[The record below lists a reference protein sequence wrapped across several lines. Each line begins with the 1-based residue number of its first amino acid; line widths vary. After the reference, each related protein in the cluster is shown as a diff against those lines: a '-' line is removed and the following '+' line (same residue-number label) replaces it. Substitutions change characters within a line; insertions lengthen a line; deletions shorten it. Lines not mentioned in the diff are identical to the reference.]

1 MIVLNNFIKIKKEI
15 ELISDKT
22 DIIAV
27 SKNFSLEKISPLI
40 DFGHLHFGENRVNEA
55 IDKWAEVLKINTSLK
70 IHLIGR
76 LQSNKVKDVFK
87 VFSYIHSLDN
97 IKLAE
102 KLANEEILQK
112 KKIKYFIQLNL
123 ANEPQKSGILF
134 NDFDVFFSK
143 CTKDLK
149 LDIIGLM
156 CIPPVHSNPETYF
169 KKLNEISIQYNL
181 NHLSMGMS
189 SDYIQAIKYGSTFIR
204 VGTGIFGPRVKI

>member
-1 MIVLNNFIKIKKEI
+1 MIVVNNFIKIKKEI

-27 SKNFSLEKISPLI
+27 SKNFSLDKIRPLI

-55 IDKWAEVLKINTSLK
+55 TDKWVEVLKTNTSLK

-87 VFSYIHSLDN
+87 VFSYVHSLDN

-134 NDFDVFFSK
+134 NDFDVFYSK

-149 LDIIGLM
+149 LDVIGLM
-156 CIPPVHSNPETYF
+156 CIPPVHSNPEIYF

-189 SDYIQAIKYGSTFIR
+189 SDYMQAIKYGSTFIR

>member
-1 MIVLNNFIKIKKEI
+1 MTVVNNFIKIKKEI

-27 SKNFSLEKISPLI
+27 SKNFSLDKIAPLI

-55 IDKWAEVLKINTSLK
+55 IDKWAEVLKTNASLK
-70 IHLIGR
+70 IHLVGR

-102 KLANEEILQK
+102 KLANEEMLQK

-123 ANEPQKSGILF
+123 ANESQKSGISIS
-134 NDFDVFFSK
+134 DFDSFFLK
-143 CTKDLK
+143 CSKDLK
-149 LDIIGLM
+149 LDVIGLM
-156 CIPPVHSNPETYF
+156 CIPPIHSNPETYF

-181 NHLSMGMS
+181 DHLSMGMS
-189 SDYIQAIKYGSTFIR
+189 SDYMQAIKYGSTFIR
-204 VGTGIFGPRVKI
+204 VGTGIFGTRVKI

>member
-1 MIVLNNFIKIKKEI
+1 MIVVNNFIKIKKEI

-27 SKNFSLEKISPLI
+27 SKNFSLDKIRPLI

-55 IDKWAEVLKINTSLK
+55 TDKWSEVLKTNTSLK

-87 VFSYIHSLDN
+87 VFSYVHSLDN

-134 NDFDVFFSK
+134 NDFDVFYSK

-149 LDIIGLM
+149 LDVIGLM
-156 CIPPVHSNPETYF
+156 CIPPVHSNPEIYF

-189 SDYIQAIKYGSTFIR
+189 SDYMQAIKYGSTFIR

>member
-1 MIVLNNFIKIKKEI
+1 MIVVNNFIKIKKEI

-27 SKNFSLEKISPLI
+27 SKNFSLDKIRSLI

-55 IDKWAEVLKINTSLK
+55 TDKWAEVLKTNTSLK
-70 IHLIGR
+70 IHFIGR

-87 VFSYIHSLDN
+87 VFSYVHSLDN

-134 NDFDVFFSK
+134 NDFDVFYSK

-149 LDIIGLM
+149 LDVIGLM
-156 CIPPVHSNPETYF
+156 CIPPVHSNPEIYF

-189 SDYIQAIKYGSTFIR
+189 SDYMQAIKYGSTFIR

>member
-1 MIVLNNFIKIKKEI
+1 MVVVNNFIKIKKEI

-27 SKNFSLEKISPLI
+27 SKNFSLDKIRPLI

-55 IDKWAEVLKINTSLK
+55 TDKWAEVLKTNTSLK

-134 NDFDVFFSK
+134 NDFDAFYSK

-149 LDIIGLM
+149 LYVIGLM

-189 SDYIQAIKYGSTFIR
+189 SDYMQAIKYGSTFIR

>member
-1 MIVLNNFIKIKKEI
+1 MIVVNNFIKIKKEI

-27 SKNFSLEKISPLI
+27 SKNFSLDKIRPLI
-40 DFGHLHFGENRVNEA
+40 DFGHLHFGENRVKEA
-55 IDKWAEVLKINTSLK
+55 TDKWVEVLKTNTSLK

-134 NDFDVFFSK
+134 NDFDVFYSK
-143 CTKDLK
+143 CTQDLK
-149 LDIIGLM
+149 LDVIGLM

-169 KKLNEISIQYNL
+169 KKLNEISFQYNL

-189 SDYIQAIKYGSTFIR
+189 SDYMQAIKYGSTFIR

>member
-1 MIVLNNFIKIKKEI
+1 MTVVNNFIKIKKEI

-27 SKNFSLEKISPLI
+27 SKNFSLDKIRPLI

-55 IDKWAEVLKINTSLK
+55 IDKWAEVLKTNASLK

-134 NDFDVFFSK
+134 NAFDAFYSK

-149 LDIIGLM
+149 LDVIGLM
-156 CIPPVHSNPETYF
+156 CIPPVHSNPENYF

-189 SDYIQAIKYGSTFIR
+189 SDYMQAIKYGSTFIR
-204 VGTGIFGPRVKI
+204 VGTDIFGPRVKI

>member
-1 MIVLNNFIKIKKEI
+1 MTVVNNFIKIKKEI

-27 SKNFSLEKISPLI
+27 SKNFSLDKIRPLI

-55 IDKWAEVLKINTSLK
+55 IDKWAEVLKTNASLK

-102 KLANEEILQK
+102 KLANEEMLQK

-134 NDFDVFFSK
+134 NAFDAFYSK

-149 LDIIGLM
+149 LDVIGLM

-181 NHLSMGMS
+181 DHLSMGMS
-189 SDYIQAIKYGSTFIR
+189 SDYMQAIKYGSTFIR

>member
-1 MIVLNNFIKIKKEI
+1 MIVVNNFIKIKKEI

-27 SKNFSLEKISPLI
+27 SKNFSLDKIRPLI

-55 IDKWAEVLKINTSLK
+55 TDKWAEVLKTNTSLK

-102 KLANEEILQK
+102 KLANEEMLQK

-123 ANEPQKSGILF
+123 ANESQKSGISIS
-134 NDFDVFFSK
+134 DFDSFFLK
-143 CTKDLK
+143 CSKDLK

-156 CIPPVHSNPETYF
+156 CIPPINSNPETNF
-169 KKLNEISIQYNL
+169 KKLNEISIEYNL
-181 NHLSMGMS
+181 KQLSMGMS
-189 SDYIQAIKYGSTFIR
+189 SDYIQAIKYGSTFVRI
-204 VGTGIFGPRVKI
+204 GTALFGSRI

>member
-1 MIVLNNFIKIKKEI
+1 MTVVNNFIKIKKEI

-27 SKNFSLEKISPLI
+27 SKNFSLDKIAPLI

-55 IDKWAEVLKINTSLK
+55 IDKWVEVLKTNVSLK
-70 IHLIGR
+70 IHLVGR

-123 ANEPQKSGILF
+123 ANESQKSGISIS
-134 NDFDVFFSK
+134 DFDSFFLK
-143 CTKDLK
+143 CSKDLK

-156 CIPPVHSNPETYF
+156 CIPPINSNPETYF
-169 KKLNEISIQYNL
+169 KKLNEISIEYNL
-181 NHLSMGMS
+181 KQLSMGMS
-189 SDYIQAIKYGSTFIR
+189 SDYMQAIKYGSTFIR

>member
-1 MIVLNNFIKIKKEI
+1 MTVVNNFIKIKKEI

-27 SKNFSLEKISPLI
+27 SKNFSLDKIAPLI

-55 IDKWAEVLKINTSLK
+55 IDKWAEVLKTNTSLK

-102 KLANEEILQK
+102 KLANEEMLHK

-134 NDFDVFFSK
+134 NAFDAFYSK

-189 SDYIQAIKYGSTFIR
+189 SDYMQAIKYGSTFIR

>member
-1 MIVLNNFIKIKKEI
+1 MIVVNNFIKIKKEI

-27 SKNFSLEKISPLI
+27 SKNFSLDKIRPLI

-55 IDKWAEVLKINTSLK
+55 TDKWAEVLKTNTSLK

-134 NDFDVFFSK
+134 NDFDVFYSK
-143 CTKDLK
+143 CTQDLK
-149 LDIIGLM
+149 LDVIGLM

-189 SDYIQAIKYGSTFIR
+189 SDYMQAIKYGSTFIR

>member
-1 MIVLNNFIKIKKEI
+1 MIVVNNFIKIKKEI

-27 SKNFSLEKISPLI
+27 SKNFSLDKIRPLI

-55 IDKWAEVLKINTSLK
+55 TDKWVEVLKTNTSLK

-87 VFSYIHSLDN
+87 VFSYVHSLDN

-134 NDFDVFFSK
+134 NNFDVFYSK

-149 LDIIGLM
+149 LDVIGLM
-156 CIPPVHSNPETYF
+156 CIPPVHSNPEIYF

-189 SDYIQAIKYGSTFIR
+189 SDYMQAIKYGSTFIR

>member
-1 MIVLNNFIKIKKEI
+1 MIVVNNFIKIKKEI

-27 SKNFSLEKISPLI
+27 SKNFSLDKIRPLI

-55 IDKWAEVLKINTSLK
+55 TDKWAEVLKTNTSLK
-70 IHLIGR
+70 IHLVGR

-97 IKLAE
+97 ITLAE

-134 NDFDVFFSK
+134 NDFDAFYSK

-149 LDIIGLM
+149 LDVIGLM

-189 SDYIQAIKYGSTFIR
+189 SDYMQAIKYGSTFIR

>member
-1 MIVLNNFIKIKKEI
+1 MTVVNNFIKIKKEI

-27 SKNFSLEKISPLI
+27 SKNFSLDKIAPLI

-55 IDKWAEVLKINTSLK
+55 IDKWAEVLKTNTSLK

-134 NDFDVFFSK
+134 NAFDAFYSK

-149 LDIIGLM
+149 LDVIGLM

-189 SDYIQAIKYGSTFIR
+189 SDYMQAIKYGSTFIR

>member
-1 MIVLNNFIKIKKEI
+1 MTVVNNFIKIKKEI

-27 SKNFSLEKISPLI
+27 SKNFSLDKIAPLI

-55 IDKWAEVLKINTSLK
+55 IDKWAEVLKTNTSLK

-102 KLANEEILQK
+102 KLANEEMLHK

-134 NDFDVFFSK
+134 NAFDAFYSK

-149 LDIIGLM
+149 LDVIGLM

-189 SDYIQAIKYGSTFIR
+189 SDYMQAIKYGSTFIR

>member
-1 MIVLNNFIKIKKEI
+1 MIVVNNFIKIKKEI

-27 SKNFSLEKISPLI
+27 SKNFSLDKIRPLI

-55 IDKWAEVLKINTSLK
+55 TDKWVEVLKTNTSLK

-134 NDFDVFFSK
+134 NDFDVFYSK

-149 LDIIGLM
+149 LDVIGLM
-156 CIPPVHSNPETYF
+156 CIPPVHSNPEIYF

-189 SDYIQAIKYGSTFIR
+189 SDYMQAIKYGSTFIR

>member
-1 MIVLNNFIKIKKEI
+1 MIVVNNFIKIKKEI

-27 SKNFSLEKISPLI
+27 SKNFSIDKIAPLI

-55 IDKWAEVLKINTSLK
+55 IDKWAEVLKTNASLK
-70 IHLIGR
+70 IHLVGR

-102 KLANEEILQK
+102 KLANEEMLHK
-112 KKIKYFIQLNL
+112 KKLKYFIQLNL
-123 ANEPQKSGILF
+123 GNESQKSGISIS
-134 NDFDVFFSK
+134 NFDSFFLK
-143 CTKDLK
+143 CSKDLK

-156 CIPPVHSNPETYF
+156 CIPPINSNPETYF
-169 KKLNEISIQYNL
+169 KKLNEISIEYNL
-181 NHLSMGMS
+181 KQLSMGMS
-189 SDYIQAIKYGSTFIR
+189 SDYIQAIKYGSTFVRI
-204 VGTGIFGPRVKI
+204 GTALFGSRI

>member
-1 MIVLNNFIKIKKEI
+1 MTVVNNFIKIKKEI

-27 SKNFSLEKISPLI
+27 SKNFSLDKIAPLI

-55 IDKWAEVLKINTSLK
+55 IDKWAEVLKTNTSLK

-102 KLANEEILQK
+102 KLANEEMLHK

-134 NDFDVFFSK
+134 NAFDAFYSK

-149 LDIIGLM
+149 LDVIGLM

-189 SDYIQAIKYGSTFIR
+189 SDYMQAIKYGSTFIR
-204 VGTGIFGPRVKI
+204 VGTGIFGTRVKI

>member
-1 MIVLNNFIKIKKEI
+1 MTVVNNFIKIKKEI

-27 SKNFSLEKISPLI
+27 SKNFSLDKIAPLI

-55 IDKWAEVLKINTSLK
+55 IDKWAEVLKTNASLK
-70 IHLIGR
+70 IHLVGR

-102 KLANEEILQK
+102 KLANEEMLQK

-123 ANEPQKSGILF
+123 ANESQKSGISIS
-134 NDFDVFFSK
+134 DFDSFFLK
-143 CTKDLK
+143 CSKDLK

-156 CIPPVHSNPETYF
+156 CIPPINSNPETYF
-169 KKLNEISIQYNL
+169 KKLNEISIEYNL
-181 NHLSMGMS
+181 KQLSMGMS
-189 SDYIQAIKYGSTFIR
+189 SDYIQAIKYGSTFVRI
-204 VGTGIFGPRVKI
+204 GTALFGSRI

>member
-1 MIVLNNFIKIKKEI
+1 MTVVNNFIKIKKEI

-27 SKNFSLEKISPLI
+27 SKNFSLDKITPLI

-55 IDKWAEVLKINTSLK
+55 IDKWVDVLKNNASLK

-76 LQSNKVKDVFK
+76 LQSNKVKNVFK

-102 KLANEEILQK
+102 KLANEEMLQK

-123 ANEPQKSGILF
+123 ANESQKSGILF
-134 NDFDVFFSK
+134 KDFDVFFSK

-149 LDIIGLM
+149 LDVIGLM
-156 CIPPVHSNPETYF
+156 CIPPIHSNPETYF

-181 NHLSMGMS
+181 NQLSMGMS
-189 SDYIQAIKYGSTFIR
+189 SDYIQAIKYGSTFVRI
-204 VGTGIFGPRVKI
+204 GTALFGSRI

>member
-1 MIVLNNFIKIKKEI
+1 MTVVNNFIKIKKEI

-27 SKNFSLEKISPLI
+27 SKNFSIDKIAPLI

-55 IDKWAEVLKINTSLK
+55 IDKWAEVLKTNASLK
-70 IHLIGR
+70 IHLVGR

-102 KLANEEILQK
+102 KLANEEMLHK
-112 KKIKYFIQLNL
+112 KKLKYFIQLNL
-123 ANEPQKSGILF
+123 GNESQKSGISIS
-134 NDFDVFFSK
+134 NFDSFFLK
-143 CTKDLK
+143 CSKDLK

-156 CIPPVHSNPETYF
+156 CIPPINSNPETYF
-169 KKLNEISIQYNL
+169 KKLNEISIEYNL
-181 NHLSMGMS
+181 KQLSMGMS
-189 SDYIQAIKYGSTFIR
+189 SDYIQAIKCGSTFIR
-204 VGTGIFGPRVKI
+204 IGTALFGSRI

>member
-1 MIVLNNFIKIKKEI
+1 MVVVNNFIKIKKEI

-27 SKNFSLEKISPLI
+27 SKNFSLDKIRPLI

-55 IDKWAEVLKINTSLK
+55 TDKWAEVLKTNTSLK

-87 VFSYIHSLDN
+87 VFSYVHSLDN

-134 NDFDVFFSK
+134 NDFDVFYSK

-149 LDIIGLM
+149 LDVIGLM
-156 CIPPVHSNPETYF
+156 CIPPVHSNPEIYF

-189 SDYIQAIKYGSTFIR
+189 SDYMQAIKYGSTFIR

>member
-1 MIVLNNFIKIKKEI
+1 MTVVNNFIKIKKEI

-27 SKNFSLEKISPLI
+27 SKNFSLDKIAPLI

-55 IDKWAEVLKINTSLK
+55 IDKWAEVLKTNVSLK
-70 IHLIGR
+70 IHLVGR

-102 KLANEEILQK
+102 KLANEEMLQK

-134 NDFDVFFSK
+134 NAFDAFYSK

-149 LDIIGLM
+149 LDVIGLM

-189 SDYIQAIKYGSTFIR
+189 SDYMQAIKYGSTFIR

>member
-1 MIVLNNFIKIKKEI
+1 MTVVNNFIKIKKEI

-27 SKNFSLEKISPLI
+27 SKNFSLDKIRPLI

-55 IDKWAEVLKINTSLK
+55 IDKWAEVLKTNASLK

-134 NDFDVFFSK
+134 NAFDAFYSK

-149 LDIIGLM
+149 LDVIGLM
-156 CIPPVHSNPETYF
+156 CIPPVHSNPENYF

-189 SDYIQAIKYGSTFIR
+189 SDYMQAIKYGSTFIR

>member
-1 MIVLNNFIKIKKEI
+1 MIVINNFIKIKKEI

-27 SKNFSLEKISPLI
+27 SKNFSLDKIAPLI

-55 IDKWAEVLKINTSLK
+55 IDKWAEVLKTNASLK

>member
-1 MIVLNNFIKIKKEI
+1 MTVVNNFIKIKKEI

-27 SKNFSLEKISPLI
+27 SKNFSLDKIAPLI

-55 IDKWAEVLKINTSLK
+55 IDKWAEVLKTNVSLK
-70 IHLIGR
+70 IHLVGR

-102 KLANEEILQK
+102 KLANEEMLQK

-134 NDFDVFFSK
+134 NAFDAFYSK

-149 LDIIGLM
+149 LDVIGLM
-156 CIPPVHSNPETYF
+156 CIPPVHSNPENYF

-189 SDYIQAIKYGSTFIR
+189 SDYMQAIKYGSTFIR

>member
-1 MIVLNNFIKIKKEI
+1 MIVVNNFIKIKKEI

-27 SKNFSLEKISPLI
+27 SKNFSLDKIRPLI

-55 IDKWAEVLKINTSLK
+55 TDKWAEVLKTNTSLK
-70 IHLIGR
+70 IHLVGR
-76 LQSNKVKDVFK
+76 LQSNKVKDIFK

-97 IKLAE
+97 ITLAE

-134 NDFDVFFSK
+134 NDFDAFYSK

-149 LDIIGLM
+149 LDVIGLM

-189 SDYIQAIKYGSTFIR
+189 SDYMQAIKYGSTFIR